1 MKKLFVIFSAVMLLL
16 CGCSESVEQQSIS
29 PYTVIDSVLG
39 SRTVGDGCVYE
50 RIRHTDGSQAIAVM
64 DINSDTKKLLN
75 EETELGNVGDSY
87 GNIFY
92 ADGYLYRLLNIGDYQ
107 KIEQFT
113 ADGKFVKESIINND
127 TEYWIDHYRTSVIS
141 DGEKLYFD
149 GKVYHDRWDGNDAV
163 LSLDPNTMTMEAVYE
178 FTEGGFDIC
187 GVYEDC
193 FILNS
198 TVPNPHPEVDKEYIP
213 VVELLNMKTFER
225 EILFE
230 NTYEGEYAGNKWFQL
245 DSERIYTSFS
255 FNDMPVYNLRT
266 RERSTLPIHSEGDG
280 YYYVF
285 SITEPA
291 DDRTMVWTS
300 DKDYTKHSY
309 YMYNLKID
317 KKTAVY
323 ESIVSGERYPSMLEY
338 VDGYYLVKMGTETF
352 TAQSGKEVTKELCAW
367 IKAKDLYDGKANFEY
382 IKNTVEYR

>member
-1 MKKLFVIFSAVMLLL
+1 MRKLIIILISAILMFS
-16 CGCSESVEQQSIS
+16 GCTSTEQQLTS
-29 PYTVIDSVLG
+29 PYTVIDSGLG
-39 SRTVGDGCVYE
+39 NRTVGDGSVYKT
-50 RIRHTDGSQAIAVM
+50 ICHTDGTQSIGVM
-64 DINSDTKKLLN
+64 DIKNCTMNLLN
-75 EETELGNVGDSY
+75 EETELCIVGDST
-87 GNIFY
+87 GGIFY
-92 ADGYLYRLLNIGDYQ
+92 ADGFLYRVLNVGDYQ
-107 KIEQFT
+107 EIEQFT
-113 ADGKFVKESIINND
+113 ADGKYIKELIFNND
-127 TEYWIDHYRTSVIS
+127 TEFWIDHYRTPVIS

-149 GKVYHDRWDGNDAV
+149 GKVCHDRWDSNDAI

-187 GVYEDC
+187 GVYEDY

-198 TVPNPHPEVDKEYIP
+198 IMPNPHSEIDREYIP

-255 FNDMPVYNLRT
+255 FNDMPVYNIKT

-280 YYYVF
+280 YHYVF
-285 SITEPA
+285 SITEPE

-300 DKDYTKHSY
+300 SIDYTKHSY
-309 YMYNLKID
+309 YMYNLKTD

-323 ESIVSGERYPSMLEY
+323 ESAISGKKLPYIYEY
-338 VDGYYLVKMGTETF
+338 VDGYYLVSMGMETII
-352 TAQSGKEVTKELCAW
+352 AQSGREIDEDIYAW
-367 IKAKDLYDGKANFEY
+367 IKADDLYNGKMNLEY
-382 IKNTVEYR
+382 ITNTVEYK

>member
-1 MKKLFVIFSAVMLLL
+1 MKKLFIVLAFIIMLLS
-16 CGCSESVEQQSIS
+16 GCSATQQQPVS

-39 SRTVGDGCVYE
+39 SRTAGDGCVYKS
-50 RIRHTDGSQAIAVM
+50 IRHTDGTQAIAVM
-64 DINSDTKKLLN
+64 DINSGTKKLLN
-75 EETELGNVGDSY
+75 EETELGMVEDSF
-87 GNIFY
+87 GGIFY
-92 ADGYLYRLLNIGDYQ
+92 TNGFLYRILNIGNYQ
-107 KIEQFT
+107 EIEQFT
-113 ADGKFVKESIINND
+113 ADGKFVTEIIINND
-127 TEYWIDHYRTSVIS
+127 TEFWIDHYRTPVIS

-149 GKVYHDRWDGNDAV
+149 GKVYHDRWDGSNAI
-163 LSLDPNTMTMEAVYE
+163 LSFDPTTMTMEAVYE
-178 FTEGGFDIC
+178 FAEGDFIIA
-187 GVYEDC
+187 GVYKDC

-198 TVPNPHPEVDKEYIP
+198 TVPNPHPGVDKEYIP
-213 VVELLNMKTFER
+213 VVELLNMKTLER

-230 NTYEGEYAGNKWFQL
+230 NTYEVEYAGNKWFQL

-255 FNDMPVYNLRT
+255 FNDMPVYNIRT
-266 RERSTLPIHSEGDG
+266 RERSTLPVHNEGDG

-309 YMYNLKID
+309 YMYNLKTG

-323 ESIVSGERYPSMLEY
+323 ESAVSGKKYPSILEY
-338 VDGYYLVKMGTETF
+338 VDGYYLVSMGRETII
-352 TAQSGKEVTKELCAW
+352 AQSGKEATKELYAW

-382 IKNTVEYR
+382 ITNAVEYR